1 MFSWHISD
9 CFLCPNYSY
18 LHSRLERHNCN
29 SSNRTIITY
38 RTVHKQWCH
47 CSVAR
52 SCSLYDI
59 HMGVR
64 YKICL
69 GWKQGKFIQH
79 TQKISFVTWKTF
91 TYNPKWWVHFFIT
104 PCFIQMA
111 KNSVPSINNYSNH
124 RTNKHR
130 HVFLS
135 IMSCRPMLHTY
146 SVPDLDP

>member
-111 KNSVPSINNYSNH
+111 KTVCFLLITIRIINIDQCLCQLCPEDQCSA
-124 RTNKHR
+124 
-130 HVFLS
+130 
-135 IMSCRPMLHTY
+135 
-146 SVPDLDP
+146 PDPAP